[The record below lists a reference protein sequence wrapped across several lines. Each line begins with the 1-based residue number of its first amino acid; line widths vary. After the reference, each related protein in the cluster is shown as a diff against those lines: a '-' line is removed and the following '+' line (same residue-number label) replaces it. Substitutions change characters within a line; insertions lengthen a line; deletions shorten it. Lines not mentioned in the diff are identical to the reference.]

1 MKGKN
6 KGINLVCEKIENKKV
21 KINWSILKY
30 SIKKKKKKK
39 KKKTPHD

>member
-30 SIKKKKKKK
+30 SIKKKKKKNSSLLK
-39 KKKTPHD
+39 N